1 MRLAQEK
8 ELINIEGAQKMQFE
22 EFSQAWDQYMRDYE
36 STAFELIEQL
46 KLKQEQ
52 ELALHEDKVT
62 KAFLIKQSD
71 SKNLIEMRKQ
81 EKIFFSVK
89 DYDKAN
95 AMRGMI
101 KQQEQYETAVMN
113 ENLQITLMREME
125 KLRQKH

>member
-1 MRLAQEK
+1 
-8 ELINIEGAQKMQFE
+8 
-22 EFSQAWDQYMRDYE
+22 MRDYE

-46 KLKQEQ
+46 KMKQEQ

-95 AMRGMI
+95 AMRTMI

-113 ENLQITLMREME
+113 ENLQLTLMREME
-125 KLRQKH
+125 KLKQKH